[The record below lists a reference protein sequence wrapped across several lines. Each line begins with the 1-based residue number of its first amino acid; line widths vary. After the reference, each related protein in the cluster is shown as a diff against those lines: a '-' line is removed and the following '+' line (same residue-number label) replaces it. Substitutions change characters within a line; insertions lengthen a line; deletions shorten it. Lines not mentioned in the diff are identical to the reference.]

1 MISRTFFVLL
11 YLAAVSRAA
20 EPTVGPAR
28 GHLVIVGGGRMP
40 REITNE
46 FVRLAGGLDQP
57 IVTIPTASDG
67 EDWGDDYLAKCYVKK
82 AGFEQIS
89 VLHTRDPKVA
99 ETEEFVQP
107 LRTARAVWIDG
118 GRQWRLADSY
128 LGTRT
133 ERELH
138 AVLERGGVIGGSSA
152 GATIQG
158 SYLVRGSP
166 SGNAIMMSPGHEA
179 GLGFLQNC
187 AIDQHVI
194 ARKRHFDLY
203 QVVQRFPQLLG
214 VGIDESTAW
223 IVNGNEA
230 RVVGVSDVL
239 VHNADEVP
247 ADPDEPYITLH
258 PGERFDLATRKRLP
272 ATQP

>member
-1 MISRTFFVLL
+1 MKLRIDFVLL
-11 YLAAVSRAA
+11 LLASVSHAA
-20 EPTVGPAR
+20 EPTIGPAR
-28 GHLVIVGGGRMP
+28 GHLVIVGGGRMT

-57 IVTIPTASDG
+57 IVTIPTASEG
-67 EDWGDDYLAKCYVKK
+67 EDWGDDYLAKCYAKK
-82 AGFEQIS
+82 AGFEQIA

-99 ETEEFVQP
+99 DTDEFVQP

-138 AVLERGGVIGGSSA
+138 ALLERGGVIGGSSA

-179 GLGFLQNC
+179 GFGFLQNC

-194 ARKRHFDLY
+194 ARKRHYDLY

-223 IVNGNEA
+223 IINGNEA

-239 VHNADEVP
+239 IHNADEVP

-258 PGERFDLATRKRLP
+258 PGDRFDLVTRKRLP
-272 ATQP
+272 PAQP

>member
-1 MISRTFFVLL
+1 MFSRTFVWLL
-11 YLAAVSRAA
+11 LQISVSQAM

-28 GHLVIVGGGRMP
+28 GHLVIVGGGRMT
-40 REITNE
+40 REITEE
-46 FVRLAGGLDQP
+46 FSRLAGGFDQP
-57 IVTIPTASDG
+57 IVTIPTASEG
-67 EDWGDDYLAKCYVKK
+67 EDWGDDYLAKCYATK
-82 AGFEQIS
+82 AGFKAIS

-99 ETEEFVQP
+99 ETEDFVQP

-138 AVLERGGVIGGSSA
+138 ALLERGGVIAGSSA

-158 SYLVRGSP
+158 SYLVRGAP
-166 SGNAIMMSPGHEA
+166 TGNAIMMSPGHEA
-179 GLGFLQNC
+179 GFGFLRQC

-223 IVNGNEA
+223 IVSGNEA
-230 RVVGVSDVL
+230 RVVGASDVL
-239 VHNADEVP
+239 VHNSEEIP

-272 ATQP
+272 SLQP